1 MADAAAA
8 ETLAQ
13 QLSELEVDDKVFIY
27 SSMPARDDQL
37 TASTSQARDTDS
49 AYGDE
54 LFVPSSYRMSYH
66 IRRGSKN

>member
-1 MADAAAA
+1 MAGAAAA
-8 ETLAQ
+8 ATLAQ
-13 QLSELEVDDKVFIY
+13 QLSELDVDDKVFMY

-37 TASTSQARDTDS
+37 TASSQARDTDS

-66 IRRGSKN
+66 IRWGSEN